1 MSKSWVQMQLSFVL
15 YSVPVCVCFLSN
27 KSITEKQAN
36 TRMVGGRD
44 PKKRKHFSIEFVS
57 SEPERKTKLS
67 LDIKIFRAFTML
79 QE

>member
-36 TRMVGGRD
+36 TRMGRWER
-44 PKKRKHFSIEFVS
+44 PKEKKAFLYWICFIRTWAE
-57 SEPERKTKLS
+57 
-67 LDIKIFRAFTML
+67 DKIVFGY
-79 QE
+79 QNI